1 MTDAKTT
8 TTTAQNRLHRQID
21 FEPFSKPCTKC
32 GQTIGYNGRE
42 VCKVL
47 IRVVRLSPKRAC
59 LLFQELRFD
68 GKPYHEWCLCCDLCS
83 VSIAGKLVKKK
94 DDKIICE

>member
-8 TTTAQNRLHRQID
+8 TTTARNRLHRQID

-47 IRVVRLSPKRAC
+47 IRISL
-59 LLFQELRFD
+59 
-68 GKPYHEWCLCCDLCS
+68 Y
-83 VSIAGKLVKKK
+83 
-94 DDKIICE
+94 

>member
-8 TTTAQNRLHRQID
+8 TTPTARNRLHRQID

-47 IRVVRLSPKRAC
+47 IRISL
-59 LLFQELRFD
+59 
-68 GKPYHEWCLCCDLCS
+68 Y
-83 VSIAGKLVKKK
+83 
-94 DDKIICE
+94 

>member
-47 IRVVRLSPKRAC
+47 IRISLYQFAYRA
-59 LLFQELRFD
+59 FSIQELRFD

>member
-47 IRVVRLSPKRAC
+47 IRCRSIITKTC
-59 LLFQELRFD
+59 LLAFLGAAFRRQTLSRVV
-68 GKPYHEWCLCCDLCS
+68 PLL
-83 VSIAGKLVKKK
+83 
-94 DDKIICE
+94 